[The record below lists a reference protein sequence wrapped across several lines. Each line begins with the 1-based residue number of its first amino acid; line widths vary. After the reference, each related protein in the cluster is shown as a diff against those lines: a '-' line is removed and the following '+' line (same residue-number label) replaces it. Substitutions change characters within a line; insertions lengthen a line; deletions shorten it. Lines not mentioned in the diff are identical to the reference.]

1 MYKVV
6 IIIQKNYERGRK
18 CILIG
23 NQNLSKLDRGNKA
36 STMLEHEQLSGVK
49 DKKFRLVVGPN

>member
-23 NQNLSKLDRGNKA
+23 NQNLSKLDRGNNA
-36 STMLEHEQLSGVK
+36 SIILEHEQLRGVK
-49 DKKFRLVVGPN
+49 DKKFR